1 MQYFTLNPLML
12 SCWFCSDYFCYSSG
26 YHFSEIWS
34 HIFHSRVVASNTLP
48 LPLLVLQSH
57 NCLFSRLCMIFGLT
71 SDVSFSLSCKI
82 VIWSFSQ
89 LNRYL
94 VSQSVICLSVS
105 QSINGRRIYRGC
117 TPPFVNFFDFWL
129 SSSKRFF
136 CQCYQNYLR
145 HPWLEFFKW
154 VEGGFCGT
162 LPLINHE
169 VFFGQI
175 GHGK

>member
-105 QSINGRRIYRGC
+105 QSINGRRIYRGGVHHPLW
-117 TPPFVNFFDFWL
+117 TFLISDLVLQKDFFA
-129 SSSKRFF
+129 SVIKIISGI
-136 CQCYQNYLR
+136 Y
-145 HPWLEFFKW
+145 
-154 VEGGFCGT
+154 G
-162 LPLINHE
+162 
-169 VFFGQI
+169 
-175 GHGK
+175 